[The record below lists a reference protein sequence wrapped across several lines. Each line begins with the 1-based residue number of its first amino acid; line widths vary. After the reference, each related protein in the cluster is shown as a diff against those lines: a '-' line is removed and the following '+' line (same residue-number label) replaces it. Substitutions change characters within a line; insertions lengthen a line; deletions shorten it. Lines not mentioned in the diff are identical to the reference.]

1 MESIGNGDETPGT
14 GNRPKAAFD
23 ARVADLNAAFLAD
36 GDGRAACLARSDAL
50 DTLLRGLWETLAA
63 PPTLA
68 LALIA
73 TGGYGRRQMFPFSDV
88 DLLFCTGRD
97 TPAELARET
106 IRRLTEMLWDCR
118 LKVSPA
124 TRTLADCER
133 YKASDPEFGLA
144 LLDLRFVTGHRATG
158 DALAAR
164 VLDRRS
170 SREARALASAA
181 AQLTRERHARFGD
194 TLFHL
199 EPNVKDAPG
208 GLRDAHTCTWLAQL
222 RGVAP
227 VHSASPFHAES
238 GSPFP
243 AESSSPFAEAVD
255 FLTSTRFFLHL
266 RHGRDDN
273 TLDWHAQDEAAAQS
287 IGVERRRSLLSASS
301 SPASSH
307 LASPSSLPDA
317 ATWMRTYFRHARG
330 VERALVRELEASRL
344 QPRPSRSV
352 RRVKAPPRSGFFLR
366 DGVLELKTPLGSGDP
381 ATAPALDP
389 AHEAEIVL
397 SAFGLMA
404 TSGVALGFESQERI
418 AASLPYLSGT
428 LEDGPR
434 LWSRFRAILVG
445 RYAGTALR
453 ELHALGVL
461 ELILPEFHGIDALA
475 VRDAYHRYTVDEH
488 TFVLI
493 DALHALAADPPPG
506 APEWRSRF
514 RHTLLE
520 LPHPD
525 LLFLAALLHD
535 TGKGRAATAHAAVSS
550 SLAASVCA
558 RLELGTYETGLVV
571 RLIECH
577 LEMSAALRRDI
588 FDIETVRPF
597 ADKVGTPVLLRMLTL
612 LTYADI
618 SAVHPDALTP
628 WKAENLWRLSMAAA
642 NQLDR
647 SVDEDRVH
655 ARDTG
660 VGTGTG
666 ARKSLSRGNGNGS
679 AALAHFLDGFPE
691 RYLRTRSPE
700 VIAGHLALLEQS
712 ASPPVQLQYKGGA
725 GEVTIVSRD
734 RPSLFA
740 DLAATLADWGMD
752 VVTADAFSNAHGVV
766 LDTFRFTDTYE
777 TLEMNPGEADRLR
790 RDLALAL
797 GNQAPSGRLPTRRRG
812 GRPAP
817 RRVVETVIEF
827 DNAASSHSTLLQVV
841 AQNMPGLLRTAAL
854 VLSESGC
861 SVEVALIDSEGD
873 MAIDVFYLTR
883 DGGKLPAADLPSLR
897 SRLAEAI
904 ESNAR

>member
-1 MESIGNGDETPGT
+1 MDTTDAGDRNPDAGT
-14 GNRPKAAFD
+14 RLKAAFD
-23 ARVADLNAAFLAD
+23 DRIAHLQSAFLAH
-36 GDGRAACLARSDAL
+36 GNGHAACLARSDAL
-50 DTLLRGLWETLAA
+50 DHLLAGLWHAEDASPKLG
-63 PPTLA
+63 LA
-68 LALIA
+68 LLAI
-73 TGGYGRRQMFPFSDV
+73 GGYGRRQMFPYSDV

-97 TPAELARET
+97 TPADLARDT
-106 IRRLTEMLWDCR
+106 IRRLTESLWDCG

-133 YKASDPEFGLA
+133 FKASDPEFGLA
-144 LLDLRFVTGHRATG
+144 LLDLRFVAGHRQTADTLSAKILG
-158 DALAAR
+158 
-164 VLDRRS
+164 RRS
-170 SREARALASAA
+170 FREARALASAA
-181 AQLTRERHARFGD
+181 AGLARERHARYGD

-199 EPNVKDAPG
+199 EPNVKDSPG
-208 GLRDAHTCTWLAQL
+208 GLRDAHTCAWLETL
-222 RGVAP
+222 RGRPP
-227 VHSASPFHAES
+227 VD
-238 GSPFP
+238 GV
-243 AESSSPFAEAVD
+243 SPFAEAVD
-255 FLTSTRFFLHL
+255 FLTSTRVYLHL

-273 TLDWHAQDEAAAQS
+273 TLDWHAQDGAAAS
-287 IGVERRRSLLSASS
+287 AIGVGPHRPSLLP
-301 SPASSH
+301 SPVA
-307 LASPSSLPDA
+307 APSLPPPLAPSLDA
-317 ATWMRTYFRHARG
+317 ASWMRTYFRHAR
-330 VERALVRELEASRL
+330 VIERVLVRELEANNL
-344 QPRPSRSV
+344 QPRPSRSI
-352 RRVKAPPRSGFFLR
+352 RRVKAPPLSGFFLR
-366 DGVLELKTPLGSGDP
+366 EGVLELKSLPDPP
-381 ATAPALDP
+381 ATAATLDP

-397 SAFGLMA
+397 AAFGLIA
-404 TSGVALGFESQERI
+404 TTGVRLGSESQERI
-418 AASLPYLSGT
+418 AASVPYLSAT
-428 LEDGPR
+428 LEEGPR

-445 RYAGTALR
+445 RYAGYALR

-461 ELILPEFHGIDALA
+461 ELILPEFHGIDAL
-475 VRDAYHRYTVDEH
+475 VIRDAYHRYTVDEH

-493 DALHALAADPPPG
+493 DALHALAAEPPPG

-535 TGKGRAATAHAAVSS
+535 TGKGRAAIDHAAVSS

-558 RLELGTYETGLVV
+558 RLELGNYETGLVV

-588 FDIETVRPF
+588 FDGETVRKF
-597 ADKVGTPVLLRMLTL
+597 ADTVRTPELLRVLTL

-642 NQLDR
+642 NHLDR

-655 ARDTG
+655 ARELPI
-660 VGTGTG
+660 
-666 ARKSLSRGNGNGS
+666 ARFVDEMLRTLSRNGS
-679 AALAHFLDGFPE
+679 DRAALEHFLEGFPE

-700 VIAGHLALLEQS
+700 TIQEHLALFEGTS
-712 ASPPVQLQYKGGA
+712 APPVRLLYKGGV
-725 GEVTIVSRD
+725 GEVTVVSRD

-752 VVTADAFSNAHGVV
+752 VVTADAFSNLHGAVV
-766 LDTFRFTDTYE
+766 DTFRFTDTYG

-790 RDLALAL
+790 SDLARAL
-797 GNQAPSGRLPTRRRG
+797 GTHTPSVRLGTRRRG
-812 GRPAP
+812 RRPSP
-817 RRVVETVIEF
+817 RRVVETVIDF
-827 DNAASSHSTLLQVV
+827 DHAASSHSTLLQVV
-841 AQNMPGLLRTAAL
+841 AQNVPGLLRTAAL
-854 VLSESGC
+854 VLSDSGC

-883 DGGKLPAADLPSLR
+883 AGRKLAAEDLGPLR